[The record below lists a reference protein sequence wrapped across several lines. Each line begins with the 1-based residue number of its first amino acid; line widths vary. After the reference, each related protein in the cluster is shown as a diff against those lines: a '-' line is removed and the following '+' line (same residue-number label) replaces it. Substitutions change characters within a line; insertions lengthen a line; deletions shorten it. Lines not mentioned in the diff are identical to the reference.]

1 MQYVKECLQ
10 LLYWMYFKPYTLTR
24 YVQAICPNIYPY
36 GDTIFTRS
44 AAYEYLGFSAED
56 KANPNLQRY
65 DNQCWWLT
73 VLVPILA
80 TCVYAFLI
88 EGISFL
94 FVEPRISLFQWWLS
108 MSFLLGW
115 LIGLLLIR
123 AVNKKIGETSTLLL
137 VMATMALGSASLI
150 LSKKQFTSDS
160 LIYEMAAGLIVG
172 IMGGVS
178 LNVVLSKFLVLMIGV
193 IGGIAFFSVPLEWPF
208 NIPFIVLIY
217 AIFSIAF
224 TTDSNWIEE
233 RLIIGMAVGTAIGIV
248 VGVTNG
254 VTFGV
259 VGGVSYILGVVR
271 FYFWL
276 PELFWMFLLA
286 FWPAKATAKLS
297 WLPPQF
303 DQVIVLPLPFLPEL
317 VAAAYQENQAAA
329 RQTIN
334 YLIFSTEQQKAAR
347 RAMALIATEE
357 CSRRRTARE
366 IAALREQL
374 AWLSEEPSTGLVACL
389 KISQDVAA
397 ALEASSLYRQ
407 ASKLDK
413 VVQNIERQRNA
424 LATASAREA
433 TAFGSVL
440 DSWQRILETA
450 CRTLREQAAQSDEVP
465 QVYLAGPALD
475 PNKAGPLFKGRR
487 DLFRQIETLTLSSQH
502 PTLVMHGGRRSGK
515 TSTLNYLP
523 KWLPSD
529 ILPLLIDG
537 QSLATTSTLSGFAEE
552 FADQIIRSARKVHS
566 LKIPVLESVTQSADP
581 FVTLRRWIDAVEQAV
596 PDKTLLL
603 CLDEFERLDEIVRTT
618 DSRAPLNFLRHLIQ
632 HRDRWTLLFTGAQT
646 PEELP
651 AYWSDYLINC
661 ETLRVSYLAEADC
674 LELIQRPVEDFPD
687 IYPPAVA
694 HAIRELTGGQPYFTQ
709 LLCHELVEQLNRKK
723 EKIVQMDDLGTVLP
737 AVFERGYQVFRE
749 FWETLTNE
757 QRELLLAVA
766 EEKTP
771 GEEAMKAAAGLVRKE
786 ILAPEGG
793 GWLFRVPLLCRWIME
808 GQGGLRSKEP
818 RKGSTISAQGNTLS
832 IHDGHDG

>member
-1 MQYVKECLQ
+1 MHPASRLR
-10 LLYWMYFKPYTLTR
+10 LLPFY
-24 YVQAICPNIYPY
+24 
-36 GDTIFTRS
+36 
-44 AAYEYLGFSAED
+44 
-56 KANPNLQRY
+56 Y
-65 DNQCWWLT
+65 DQ
-73 VLVPILA
+73 
-80 TCVYAFLI
+80 
-88 EGISFL
+88 
-94 FVEPRISLFQWWLS
+94 
-108 MSFLLGW
+108 
-115 LIGLLLIR
+115 
-123 AVNKKIGETSTLLL
+123 
-137 VMATMALGSASLI
+137 
-150 LSKKQFTSDS
+150 
-160 LIYEMAAGLIVG
+160 
-172 IMGGVS
+172 
-178 LNVVLSKFLVLMIGV
+178 
-193 IGGIAFFSVPLEWPF
+193 
-208 NIPFIVLIY
+208 
-217 AIFSIAF
+217 
-224 TTDSNWIEE
+224 
-233 RLIIGMAVGTAIGIV
+233 LII
-248 VGVTNG
+248 
-254 VTFGV
+254 
-259 VGGVSYILGVVR
+259 
-271 FYFWL
+271 
-276 PELFWMFLLA
+276 
-286 FWPAKATAKLS
+286 
-297 WLPPQF
+297 
-303 DQVIVLPLPFLPEL
+303 LPLPFLSGFIAE
-317 VAAAYQENQAAA
+317 AYQENQAAA
-329 RQTIN
+329 RQTID
-334 YLIFSTEQQKAAR
+334 YLITSTNQQKTATKAINR
-347 RAMALIATEE
+347 IAIEE
-357 CSRRRTARE
+357 LSRCQTARD
-366 IAALREQL
+366 IAAMRKQL
-374 AWLSEEPSTGLVACL
+374 SWISDQQSAGLGACFE
-389 KISQDVAA
+389 ISQDVTA
-397 ALEASSLYRQ
+397 ALEGSALYRQ
-407 ASKLDK
+407 AQQMDK
-413 VVQNIERQRNA
+413 VVQKIERQRNA

-450 CRTLREQAAQSDEVP
+450 RRTLREQAKSSDEIP

-475 PNKAGPLFKGRR
+475 PNKAGPLFKGRG
-487 DLFRQIETLTLSSQH
+487 DLFRQIETLTLSTQH

-537 QSLATTSTLSGFAEE
+537 QSLATTSTLSGFAED
-552 FADQIIRSARKVHS
+552 FADQINRSARKVHS
-566 LKIPVLESVTQSADP
+566 LKLPVLDSVTPSADP

-596 PDKTLLL
+596 PEKTLLL

-786 ILAPEGG
+786 ILAQEGG

>member
-10 LLYWMYFKPYTLTR
+10 LLYWIYFKPHTLIR
-24 YVQAICPNIYPY
+24 HVHGICSKVYPY
-36 GDTIFTRS
+36 EDSIFTRS
-44 AAYEYLGFSAED
+44 ATEEYLGLSAED

-73 VLVPILA
+73 ILVPILA
-80 TCVYAFLI
+80 TCFYAFLI
-88 EGISFL
+88 EGISL
-94 FVEPRISLFQWWLS
+94 LLVEPRVSLFKWWLS
-108 MSFLLGW
+108 VSFLLGW
-115 LIGLLLIR
+115 LIGLLFIR
-123 AVNKKIGETSTLLL
+123 AVNKKIGENSAL
-137 VMATMALGSASLI
+137 VLFMATMALGISSLI
-150 LSKKQFTSDS
+150 LFRKQFSPDS
-160 LIYEMAAGLIVG
+160 FIYEMAVGLIPG

-178 LNVVLSKFLVLMIGV
+178 LNIFFSKYLVLIFG
-193 IGGIAFFSVPLEWPF
+193 IIAGIAFSVPLEWPI
-208 NIPFIVLIY
+208 NIPLIVLIY
-217 AIFSIAF
+217 AILSIASS
-224 TTDSNWIEE
+224 TEYNGIKE
-233 RLIIGMAVGTAIGIV
+233 RLIGMAIGTVIGIV
-248 VGVTNG
+248 IGVKSGMETA
-254 VTFGV
+254 VAISI
-259 VGGVSYILGVVR
+259 SYALGMLR

-276 PELFWMFLLA
+276 PELLWMFLLA
-286 FWPAKATAKLS
+286 LWPSRASTKLS

-303 DQVIVLPLPFLPEL
+303 DQVIILPLPFLPDL
-317 VAAAYQENQAAA
+317 IAVAYQENQAAA

-334 YLIFSTEQQKAAR
+334 YLIFFTEQQKAAR
-347 RAMALIATEE
+347 RAMSLIAAEE
-357 CSRRRTARE
+357 CKCCRTTGG
-366 IAALREQL
+366 IAALRDQL
-374 AWLSEEPSTGLVACL
+374 SWLSREPSPGLAACL
-389 KISQDVAA
+389 EISHDVNGT
-397 ALEASSLYRQ
+397 LEASSPYRQ
-407 ASKLDK
+407 AQQLDK
-413 VVQNIERQRNA
+413 ILQKIERHRNA

-440 DSWQRILETA
+440 DNWQRILETA
-450 CRTLREQAAQSDEVP
+450 RRTLREQAKNSDEIP

-475 PNKAGPLFKGRR
+475 PNKAGHLFKGRR
-487 DLFRQIETLTLSSQH
+487 DLFRQIETLTLSTQH

-537 QSLATTSTLSGFAEE
+537 QSLATTSTLGGFAEE
-552 FADQIIRSARKVHS
+552 FTEQIIRSARKVHS
-566 LKIPVLESVTQSADP
+566 LKLPVLESVTQSDDP

-603 CLDEFERLDEIVRTT
+603 CLDEFERLDEIVRAT

-632 HRDRWTLLFTGAQT
+632 HRDCWTLLFTGAQT

-694 HAIRELTGGQPYFTQ
+694 HAIRDLTGGQPYFTQ

-737 AVFERGYQVFRE
+737 AVFERGYYFFDE
-749 FWETLTNE
+749 FWNTLSE
-757 QRELLLAVA
+757 VQQALLLAVA
-766 EEKTP
+766 EERETT
-771 GEEAMKAAAGLVRKE
+771 EEERRVASLLVRKE
-786 ILAPEGG
+786 ILEQEGS
-793 GWLFRVPLLCRWIME
+793 GWAFRVPLLRRWILA
-808 GQGGLRSKEP
+808 GQGNISSCP
-818 RKGSTISAQGNTLS
+818 R
-832 IHDGHDG
+832 